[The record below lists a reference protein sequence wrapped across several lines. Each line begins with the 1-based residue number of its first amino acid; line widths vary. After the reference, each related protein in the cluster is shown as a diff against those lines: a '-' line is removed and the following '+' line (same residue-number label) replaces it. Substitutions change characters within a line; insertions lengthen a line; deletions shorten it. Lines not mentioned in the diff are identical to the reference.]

1 LKAVLLWQALPTE
14 KADALRQPDLQHHA
28 SHAKLT
34 IAKHGQIKGML
45 PGIAGH
51 TALTERQDGREDFR
65 CPEYRLLVECLFRIG
80 REKTAP
86 IFAGTGEVSGLIARP
101 MSDF

>member
-1 LKAVLLWQALPTE
+1 MPAIWPT
-14 KADALRQPDLQHHA
+14 
-28 SHAKLT
+28 AKFA
-34 IAKHGQIKGML
+34 IAHPGQIKGL
-45 PGIAGH
+45 PSIAGR
-51 TALTERQDGREDFR
+51 TELPERQYGREGFW

-86 IFAGTGEVSGLIARP
+86 IFFGIGEVSGLIARP